1 MTTKN
6 LINFNCKKCKY
17 ISHRKHNLIRHM
29 ISKHQDEDEDE
40 DEDKHEDENENK
52 EYICEKIINDTN
64 INTNDVSVSITTND
78 ENSILDSKNKVH
90 VKITSNENKE
100 NIIKDD
106 NHKCNK
112 CKKYFYTHKSLL
124 KHNKE
129 CKIMNIKITKDRETD
144 KEIVKPNDEPLFTQN
159 SKHTQHLL
167 EPISIPGINLKL
179 LKIKE
184 KLFDIIHFL
193 MFEKTNEE
201 TNIDTEKIYKNIYKT
216 ITSCISNILIDEQN
230 IYLNISMP
238 PSPISSRSN
247 SRTSRSNSRTSRS
260 NSRTAMRRR
269 DSWTS
274 N

>member
-1 MTTKN
+1 
-6 LINFNCKKCKY
+6 
-17 ISHRKHNLIRHM
+17 M
-29 ISKHQDEDEDE
+29 ISKHQD
-40 DEDKHEDENENK
+40 
-52 EYICEKIINDTN
+52 EKIINDTN

-78 ENSILDSKNKVH
+78 EDSILDSKNKVH

-100 NIIKDD
+100 NVIKDD

-129 CKIMNIKITKDRETD
+129 CKIMNIKITQDRETD
-144 KEIVKPNDEPLFTQN
+144 RETVKPNDSYNDEPLFIQN

-230 IYLNISMP
+230 INLNI
-238 PSPISSRSN
+238 
-247 SRTSRSNSRTSRS
+247 
-260 NSRTAMRRR
+260 
-269 DSWTS
+269 
-274 N
+274 